1 MGQTT
6 RHIDLSSVLRQT
18 ISCELYSNLVTRPTG
33 AAVRGAIER
42 ILCETEGQ
50 ALTVVDMSQVSMI
63 DFSCADEVIAK
74 LVIQYSG
81 ENAPGEVY
89 FVFRG
94 IGDDHWIAVEAVLER
109 HGLAVVLETPDGF
122 ALAGPVTEKEL
133 RAWDAVRLLGPAPAV
148 AVAQEIACDPA
159 EMERTL
165 DDLWRRRVLVKL
177 GSDYAAVGHHQG

>member
-1 MGQTT
+1 MRQA

-42 ILCETEGQ
+42 ILSETDGH
-50 ALTVVDMSQVSMI
+50 ALTVIDLSQVSMI

-74 LVIQYSG
+74 LVLQYSG
-81 ENAPGEVY
+81 EDAPGEVY

-109 HGLAVVLETPDGF
+109 HGLAVVLETPDGC
-122 ALAGPVTEKEL
+122 ALAGPVSENDV
-133 RAWDAVRLLGPAPAV
+133 RAWDAVRLLGPAPAL
-148 AVAQEIACDPA
+148 AVAQEVAADPA

-165 DDLWRRRVLVKL
+165 EDLWRRRVLVKL
-177 GSDYAAVGHHQG
+177 GSDYAAPGHYEG

>member
-1 MGQTT
+1 MRQS
-6 RHIDLSSVLRQT
+6 RHIDLSAVLKET

-42 ILCETEGQ
+42 ILSETDHQ
-50 ALTVVDMSQVSMI
+50 ALTVVDLSQVSMI

-74 LVIQYSG
+74 LVMKYSG
-81 ENAPGEVY
+81 HDAPGEVY

-94 IGDDHWIAVEAVLER
+94 IGDDHWVAVEAVLDC
-109 HGLAVVLETPDGF
+109 HGLAVVLETRDGF
-122 ALAGPVTEKEL
+122 ALAGPVSENEI

-148 AVAQEIACDPA
+148 AVAQEISCDPA

-165 DDLWRRRVLVKL
+165 EDLWRRRVLVKL
-177 GSDYAAVGHHQG
+177 GSDYAAVGHFEG

>member
-1 MGQTT
+1 MRQA
-6 RHIDLSSVLRQT
+6 RHIDLGAVLKET

-42 ILCETEGQ
+42 LIAETESQ
-50 ALTVVDMSQVSMI
+50 ALTVIDLSQVSMI

-74 LVIQYSG
+74 LVLKYSG
-81 ENAPGEVY
+81 DEAPGEVY

-109 HGLAVVLETPDGF
+109 HGLAVVLETGDGY
-122 ALAGPVTEKEL
+122 ALAGPVSENEI
-133 RAWDAVRLLGPAPAV
+133 RAWDAVRLLGPAPAL
-148 AVAQEIACDPA
+148 AVAQETACDPA

-177 GSDYAAVGHHQG
+177 GSDYAAVGHLPG

>member
-1 MGQTT
+1 MRQP
-6 RHIDLSSVLRQT
+6 RHIDLSAVLKET

-42 ILCETEGQ
+42 LLSETEVAQ
-50 ALTVVDMSQVSMI
+50 ALTVIDMSQVSMI

-74 LVIQYSG
+74 LVMKYSG
-81 ENAPGEVY
+81 DEAPGEVY

-94 IGDDHWIAVEAVLER
+94 IGDDHWIAIEAVLER
-109 HGLAVVLETPDGF
+109 HGLAVVLETGDGY
-122 ALAGPVTEKEL
+122 ALAGPVSENEI

-148 AVAQEIACDPA
+148 AVAQEIACDPD

-165 DDLWRRRVLVKL
+165 EDLWRRRVLVKL
-177 GSDYAAVGHHQG
+177 GSEYAALGHFEG

>member
-1 MGQTT
+1 M

-18 ISCELYSNLVTRPTG
+18 VSCELYSNLVTRPTG

-42 ILCETEGQ
+42 ILDETESER
-50 ALTVVDMSQVSMI
+50 ALRFIDLSQVSMS

-74 LVIQYSG
+74 LVLRYSADD
-81 ENAPGEVY
+81 APGEVY

-109 HGLAVVLETPDGF
+109 HGLAVVLETVDGY
-122 ALAGPVTEKEL
+122 ALAGPVSENEI

-148 AVAQEIACDPA
+148 AVAQEISCDPA

-165 DDLWRRRVLVKL
+165 EDLWRRRVLVKL
-177 GSDYAAVGHHQG
+177 GSDYATVGHYEG